1 MVFELVAGAIDDV
14 VDCSDV
20 EMLGAAPPPGMGVPA
35 CSIRSGEHDPN

>member
-20 EMLGAAPPPGMGVPA
+20 EMLGAVPSGMGVPA
-35 CSIRSGEHDPN
+35 CSTRSGEHDPN